1 MRRRVLALISIV
13 LLASAVAACGSSN
26 TDDAARQAAVRDAG
40 ATVMPFDLDKTKHYF
55 EKSDTG
61 GVQTVVA
68 LVPSDADQVRLVREH
83 LHEIQIEF
91 SAGRFDD
98 PMAIHGADMP
108 GVKALSEGAARFEI
122 SYADVDGGGQIT
134 YRTDDDTLVTALH
147 DWFDAQL
154 SDHGTDAITGMPDNN
169 MTPEMWHKHH
179 PGEPYPGTTDGN

>member
-1 MRRRVLALISIV
+1 M
-13 LLASAVAACGSSN
+13 
-26 TDDAARQAAVRDAG
+26 RDAG

-68 LVPSDADQVRLVREH
+68 LVSSDADQVRLVREH

-108 GVKALSEGAARFEI
+108 GVKALSEGAARLEI